1 MGLSFVNPHGFRF
14 FIVSG
19 TIAILM
25 LSLVKSIVDV
35 LPHNDILR
43 FSIINGLG
51 FIIFISS
58 IWISRNISDAKQL
71 WFVNGFSISG
81 AVLIVY
87 SMSVEIRGAVHE
99 MIMPFFHIIEISAVI
114 YIANRLIKYSDQ
126 ERWTELQRFPTTN
139 TNSFTN

>member
-1 MGLSFVNPHGFRF
+1 MGLSFVNPNGFRF

-139 TNSFTN
+139 TNSFTS